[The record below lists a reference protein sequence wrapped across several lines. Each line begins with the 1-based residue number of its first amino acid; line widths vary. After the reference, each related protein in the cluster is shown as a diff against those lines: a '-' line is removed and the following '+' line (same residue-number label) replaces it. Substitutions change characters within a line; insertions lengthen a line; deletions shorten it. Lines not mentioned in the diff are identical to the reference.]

1 MEVSAPQ
8 EIADE
13 EMLVCCSC
21 HRHTLPKS
29 AIVVVRA
36 KTKTSKDVC
45 RCRKCHNLRARC
57 DRVVVSR
64 GALVEDWSSVT
75 EEEKRQFYVDAE
87 DKCGNELLLKMQE
100 TITHSTMKR
109 STVKFTG
116 TGDFMDEIDLDIK
129 YANKPDQ
136 LANIKKNTRT
146 MLCPVRRVKLFED
159 MKYVSETQEEETR
172 QEEKKRKLEMA
183 PKAQPKAKTRIG
195 KKPEEAPEIKL
206 KAGEKK
212 KLNKKAESIKT
223 TRLSLMDMKHK
234 AERLKEFIPAYIL
247 KHSADTMTDMTT
259 TEEVI
264 EKAIDA
270 GAGDIGDLTAKADET
285 IEKGNAALARIKVQV
300 DEASSFHA

>member
-1 MEVSAPQ
+1 MDQVPATVAGTPIEASPAAGTPSAASTAAASPQAAVAAQAKMEEEMEVSAPQ

-87 DKCGNELLLKMQE
+87 DKCGHELLLKMQE

-116 TGDFMDEIDLDIK
+116 TGDFMDEIDLDNK
-129 YANKPDQ
+129 YANKLDQ
-136 LANIKKNTRT
+136 LANIKKHTRG
-146 MLCPVRRVKLFED
+146 LCCAR
-159 MKYVSETQEEETR
+159 SGGSNSS
-172 QEEKKRKLEMA
+172 
-183 PKAQPKAKTRIG
+183 RI
-195 KKPEEAPEIKL
+195 
-206 KAGEKK
+206 
-212 KLNKKAESIKT
+212 
-223 TRLSLMDMKHK
+223 
-234 AERLKEFIPAYIL
+234 
-247 KHSADTMTDMTT
+247 
-259 TEEVI
+259 
-264 EKAIDA
+264 
-270 GAGDIGDLTAKADET
+270 
-285 IEKGNAALARIKVQV
+285 
-300 DEASSFHA
+300 